1 MEFLSRLSRPVQGAI
16 ALMVAVTLYRLWFI
30 TKLEL
35 VPDEAYYWL
44 WSTHLAASYRDKGPA
59 VAWIIALGTRL
70 FGPTVF
76 GIRFFAV
83 ILSSATGI
91 LLFCLARR
99 MYDDRIALWSL
110 ITACVMPIIA
120 VGSVLMTIDTPSVL
134 SWTAAMWI
142 FWEALQRDKISDW
155 FWLGLVIGAGFLA
168 KFTNGVQL
176 ISIGL
181 FLLWSPEHRALLWS
195 RKMWVMG
202 GAFAISIVP
211 LVWWNI
217 QTGWVHLTALH
228 ARSGVTNHFEL
239 HPQELLTFI
248 GGQFGVVSPLI
259 MAGMIAAAAGLGGKE
274 SADLRV
280 RFLLSQFLPLYALFG
295 FFSLNVAGQPNWA
308 APALVPG
315 IIFTVVY
322 WRALVSR
329 APGWRWGV
337 RAALGIALVMTIV
350 LHDTDYLHL
359 RPKQDP
365 LRRAKG
371 WQDFATRV
379 QAARDKYHANLL
391 IGDNYSE
398 ASIMAF
404 YLNDQ
409 PTTYLLPQPYG
420 ATQFSLWPEYHVSP
434 DTRALYV
441 TTSTGAA
448 PDELNQEFTNVV
460 MVDDF
465 WSQHAGRPVREF
477 LIYACDAAKPRATA
491 AAIVSPQ

>member
-1 MEFLSRLSRPVQGAI
+1 MEFLSRLSRPVQVAI

-30 TKLEL
+30 TRLEL

-44 WSTHLAASYRDKGPA
+44 WSNHLAASYRDKGPV

-70 FGPTVF
+70 FGSTVF
-76 GIRFFAV
+76 GVRFFTV
-83 ILSSATGI
+83 ILSSGTGI
-91 LLFCLARR
+91 LLFGLARR
-99 MYDDRIALWSL
+99 LYDDRVALWSL

-142 FWEALQRDKISDW
+142 FWEALQRDRLSDW

-168 KFTNGVQL
+168 KFTNGVQF

-181 FLLWSPEHRALLWS
+181 FLLGSREHRARLFS

-202 GAFAISIVP
+202 GAFALCIVP

-217 QTGWVHLTALH
+217 QTGWVHFTALH
-228 ARSGVTNHFEL
+228 ARSGVTNHFEI
-239 HPQELLTFI
+239 HPLELLTFI

-259 MAGMIAAAAGLGGKE
+259 MAGMIAAAAGLGWKE
-274 SADLRV
+274 SADVRV

-308 APALVPG
+308 APALIPG

-322 WRALVSR
+322 WRDLVRR

-337 RAALGIALVMTIV
+337 GAALGIALVMTIV

-359 RPKQDP
+359 KPKQDP

-371 WQDFATRV
+371 WVDFAAHV
-379 QAARDKYHANLL
+379 QAARDKYHTNLL
-391 IGDNYSE
+391 IADNYSQ

-404 YLNDQ
+404 YLKDQ
-409 PTTYLLPQPYG
+409 PTTYLLPEPYG
-420 ATQFSLWPEYHVSP
+420 ATQFTLWPEYRVTP
-434 DTRALYV
+434 DSRALYV
-441 TTSTGAA
+441 TTSTGPA
-448 PDELNQEFTNVV
+448 PEALKQEFTNVV

-465 WSQHAGRPVREF
+465 WSQHAGRGVREF
-477 LIYACDAAKPRATA
+477 LIFYAGNSGQLPA
-491 AAIVSPQ
+491 AAGPN